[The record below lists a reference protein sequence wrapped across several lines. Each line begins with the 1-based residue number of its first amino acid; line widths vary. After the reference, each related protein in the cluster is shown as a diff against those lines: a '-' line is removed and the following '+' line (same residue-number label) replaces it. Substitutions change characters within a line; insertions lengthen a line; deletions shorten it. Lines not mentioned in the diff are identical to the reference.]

1 MPGSETGVVVL
12 KFGGTCLADA
22 CGREAAVE
30 RCRELVSS
38 GAKVVAV
45 VSAMG
50 RLGDPYSTDT
60 LLGLVSA
67 PPEAE
72 RACLLA
78 CGEVIAASV
87 MADAMR
93 TSGLR
98 STAMTGWSAG
108 LITDGEHCDAGVASI
123 RTGVIRDVLHDNDC
137 VVVAGFQGLGTNGG
151 VSLLGRGGSDVTA
164 VALAAALG
172 ADRLILYKT
181 IDSVYTADPSRVP
194 EAVKVETISAE
205 DLRQMAWQGAEV
217 VHPRASEIAV
227 EAGIPIEIRTHGS
240 GDRVTTVEPYILRS
254 GRYITGVASGPPVA
268 QFTVRKSNGGNLH
281 GFYRQVFGSVAAAGI
296 SMDMFSVVD
305 GIALFTVPML
315 DRLAV
320 SAVLDDAGLSSSFV
334 DDCSKVSIV
343 GAGMHGMKGVMSRF
357 TEALDMAG
365 IDMLQTVDSHA
376 TISAL
381 VPLAFRDQALRALHR
396 EFIEE

>member
-1 MPGSETGVVVL
+1 MTVSETGVIVL
-12 KFGGTCLADA
+12 KFGGTCLAEA
-22 CGREAAVE
+22 SGRDTAVE
-30 RCRELVSS
+30 RCRQLVSS
-38 GAKVVAV
+38 GSRVVAV

-50 RLGDPYSTDT
+50 RLGDAYSTDT
-60 LLGLVSA
+60 LLGLVSD
-67 PPEAE
+67 PPEPE
-72 RACLLA
+72 KACLLA

-87 MADAMR
+87 MADALR
-93 TSGLR
+93 RSGLR
-98 STAMTGWSAG
+98 SVAVTGWSAG
-108 LITDGEHCDAGVASI
+108 LLTDGEHCDAGVASVRTEAI
-123 RTGVIRDVLHDNDC
+123 RGALQDNDC
-137 VVVAGFQGLGTNGG
+137 IVVAGFQGLGTNGG

-181 IDSVYTADPSRVP
+181 IDSVYTADPTRVP
-194 EAVKVETISAE
+194 DAVKVETISAE

-227 EAGIPIEIRTHGS
+227 EAGIRIEIRNHGS
-240 GDRVTTVEPYILRS
+240 GRGVTTVEPYVLRS
-254 GRYITGVASGPPVA
+254 GRYITGVASGAPVA
-268 QFTVRKSNGGNLH
+268 QFTVRKGSGGNLH
-281 GFYRQVFGSVAAAGI
+281 GFYRQVFGSVAEAGI

-305 GIALFTVPML
+305 GLALFTVPMQ
-315 DRLAV
+315 DRQAV
-320 SAVLDDAGLSSSFV
+320 SAVLEGAGLSGSFV
-334 DDCSKVSIV
+334 EYCSKVSIV

-357 TEALDMAG
+357 TGALDRAG

-381 VPLAFRDQALRALHR
+381 VPLPSRDMALRALHR